1 MAIAA
6 VARLALWL
14 LAAQS
19 LRAAGGDEDA
29 HAAFE
34 AAGRLRTSDPEASI
48 AALRRAA
55 EGGIAEAQVALG
67 VAHVYGQGGLARDGE
82 LGKRWLRAAA
92 AQGHSD
98 AAYNLVALC
107 EGRPLCVRGGEAATE
122 AQALTWL
129 LAAAEQGLAAA
140 GYEAAHLLMR
150 AGDAPAAL
158 AAFVAAAQ
166 SGHAPSMYNTGH
178 LCASGAAGV
187 PLDLGAA
194 VLWFGAA
201 ARQAADP
208 KVAAD
213 AAVAAP
219 AVRRLWVQNAEAA
232 PDMAAASSFFEAAR
246 PLRRGAAGGDAALR
260 GWRRGAAHWVQWERS
275 FAEHPSYDNRA
286 ALRHLRAAMEEFE
299 ATLPLA
305 YAEGSSGGSGGGGS
319 GDGGSGG
326 SGEGGESGEGNGEGY
341 GGGAGELRQ
350 FLLLAKLAEGAK
362 ALARDP
368 TELRGAVRW
377 LEALA
382 TTALCGELY
391 ATVETQPSCFNDQLA
406 AAITMYRRLGDAQG
420 AARLVAAG
428 NAHPHAATRWGS
440 AEQTPRVLAPDL
452 EARGW
457 WDGSR
462 FGVAAALEEAWAS
475 GAISQDLARIGISG
489 GGRGGFERIVSSA
502 SPISAASGADGD
514 GAGVWSE
521 FMLFDGTTWIE
532 ERCARA
538 AALCALLRAAPEVAG
553 EVHHA
558 DGSVTAP
565 QGQVTIFRLAPGAH
579 VLPHVGV
586 TNRRLVLQLPL
597 QGWQGVRFRVG
608 DEWRAYAE
616 GRAMVFDDSFEHE
629 VVHSGEQPRFV
640 LYAVLHHPDL
650 GTPTL
655 VAAPETEACEVDA
668 ERGESEC
675 THI

>member
-275 FAEHPSYDNRA
+275 FAEHPSYD
-286 ALRHLRAAMEEFE
+286 
-299 ATLPLA
+299 
-305 YAEGSSGGSGGGGS
+305 
-319 GDGGSGG
+319 G

-440 AEQTPRVLAPDL
+440 AEQTPRVLAPRHSRRRGPRVL
-452 EARGW
+452 SRKISRASASAAEAE
-457 WDGSR
+457 
-462 FGVAAALEEAWAS
+462 AA
-475 GAISQDLARIGISG
+475 
-489 GGRGGFERIVSSA
+489 SSA
-502 SPISAASGADGD
+502 SCRARRPYPPRLVPTATARACGQSSCSSTVPRGSRSGARVPRRS
-514 GAGVWSE
+514 A
-521 FMLFDGTTWIE
+521 
-532 ERCARA
+532 RC
-538 AALCALLRAAPEVAG
+538 CG
-553 EVHHA
+553 
-558 DGSVTAP
+558 
-565 QGQVTIFRLAPGAH
+565 
-579 VLPHVGV
+579 
-586 TNRRLVLQLPL
+586 RRP
-597 QGWQGVRFRVG
+597 R
-608 DEWRAYAE
+608 WRA
-616 GRAMVFDDSFEHE
+616 RCTM
-629 VVHSGEQPRFV
+629 
-640 LYAVLHHPDL
+640 
-650 GTPTL
+650 PT
-655 VAAPETEACEVDA
+655 A
-668 ERGESEC
+668 R
-675 THI
+675 